1 MDIKDVGSYIS
12 DIKEAIQQAIGD
24 AEEKEGEIEYK
35 VEELGRGKDE
45 LEAARCEVEDVYVV
59 LEGFDGDR
67 LANAIDEADS
77 LGIN

>member
-12 DIKEAIQQAIGD
+12 DINEAIQQAIGD

-35 VEELGRGKDE
+35 VEELGRVKDE

-77 LGIN
+77 IMG

>member
-1 MDIKDVGSYIS
+1 MDITDVGSYIS

-35 VEELGRGKDE
+35 VEELGRVKDE
-45 LEAARCEVEDVYVV
+45 MEAARCEVEEVYVV
-59 LEGFDGDR
+59 LEGFDGNR

-77 LGIN
+77 IMG

>member
-35 VEELGRGKDE
+35 VEELGRVKDE
-45 LEAARCEVEDVYVV
+45 MEAARYEVEEVYSV
-59 LEGFDGDR
+59 LEGLDGDR
-67 LANAIDEADS
+67 LGNAIDEADS
-77 LGIN
+77 IMG

>member
-35 VEELGRGKDE
+35 VEELGRVKGE
-45 LEAARCEVEDVYVV
+45 MEAARYEVEEVYSV
-59 LEGFDGDR
+59 LEGLDGDR
-67 LANAIDEADS
+67 LGNAIDEADS
-77 LGIN
+77 IMG

>member
-35 VEELGRGKDE
+35 VEELGRVKDE

-67 LANAIDEADS
+67 LANAIDEADNIT
-77 LGIN
+77 G